1 MRRASEIP
9 KKPPPHASVLTMGE
23 ICLLSLEGALC
34 GEEA

>member
-9 KKPPPHASVLTMGE
+9 RKPPPHSSMLTMEE